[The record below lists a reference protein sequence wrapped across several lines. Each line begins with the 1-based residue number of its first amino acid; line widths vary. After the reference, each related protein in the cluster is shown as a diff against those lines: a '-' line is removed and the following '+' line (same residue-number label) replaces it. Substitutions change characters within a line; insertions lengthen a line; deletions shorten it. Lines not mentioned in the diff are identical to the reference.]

1 NSNGVNG
8 AITVWSR
15 GPGTVMVNASTNAL
29 EARHEPQHSKPHP
42 HRRRSL
48 RDALSSLGDNGNG
61 HKHSPRGRASRGQ
74 IHHAQPGCYRGGTPV
89 TATVTLAAPAGGSG
103 LTVSLSSSATSVAT
117 TATTLTVPANQTS
130 ASTTI
135 TTYPTG
141 LNVNTLP

>member
-1 NSNGVNG
+1 MN
-8 AITVWSR
+8 
-15 GPGTVMVNASTNAL
+15 
-29 EARHEPQHSKPHP
+29 HSI
-42 HRRRSL
+42 RNRIL
-48 RDALSSLGDNGNG
+48 TAGALSATLLAVLGTTGMAI
-61 HKHSPRGRASRGQ
+61 STV
-74 IHHAQPGCYRGGTPV
+74 HAAALPGVRSITLNPAVIAGGTPV